1 MQHNTK
7 VTDCTMNKR
16 FFFLIRYFSLLTQIL
31 RDASKNLTFGL
42 DLLAVGRND
51 DTLNLIQLHVLGYL
65 SETHDQAAFGFS
77 LGGIFLVDSLLE
89 ANQFLQEQS
98 HALIDL
104 LTQHLV
110 TVSAHWAKNKRM
122 NDF

>member
-1 MQHNTK
+1 
-7 VTDCTMNKR
+7 MNKTILLLKVIL
-16 FFFLIRYFSLLTQIL
+16 FLFIETFYQIL

-51 DTLNLIQLHVLGYL
+51 DTLNLMQLHVLGDL

-110 TVSAHWAKNKRM
+110 TVSAHGGKNK
-122 NDF
+122 NE